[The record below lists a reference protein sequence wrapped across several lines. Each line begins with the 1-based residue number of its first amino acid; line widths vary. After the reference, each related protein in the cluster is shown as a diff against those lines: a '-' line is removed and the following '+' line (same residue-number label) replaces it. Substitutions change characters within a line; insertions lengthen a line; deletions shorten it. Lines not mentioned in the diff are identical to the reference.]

1 MPNSETNKKVVV
13 VGAGFGGIAAA
24 LRARADGHDVTLLDR
39 LSGLGGRAQTFE
51 KDGFKHDAGPTVIT
65 APFLFEELFGLFGK
79 KADDYYTSVALE
91 TWYKFV
97 FEDKKTFTYS
107 GDLEHTYEE
116 IRKFEE
122 KDIVGYKTLLET
134 SEKIFEIGFTQLAAK
149 PFTSFFQMVKLIPQ
163 LIRLRSYKTV
173 YQLVASYIKNPYLRK
188 VFSMHPLLVGG
199 NPYSTTSIYA
209 LIHYLERKWGIH
221 FIMGGT
227 TALVS
232 ALGTLMREEGVEIKT
247 NFDVATIN
255 IDHHAKRVT
264 EVIDIHGNK
273 INADLVVYNG
283 DPSYA
288 YQNLFSGMLNKPK
301 SMKPAALTQYSM
313 GLFVLYFG
321 TTRKYND
328 VAHHTIWLGK
338 RHKELLRDIFEHKK
352 LTEDFSL
359 YVHRP
364 TATDASFAPENCDS
378 FYVLCPVPNL
388 QSGTNWHTEGPKLQK
403 RIVTALSD
411 SILPQLE
418 KHIVSDFWMS
428 PEDFKTE
435 YKSIWGAGFSIAP
448 LFSQSAYFRFKNQD
462 PKIKNLFFVGAG
474 VHPGAGLP
482 GVVSSA
488 KVTDTLIKRYLKSTQ
503 P

>member
-1 MPNSETNKKVVV
+1 
-13 VGAGFGGIAAA
+13 
-24 LRARADGHDVTLLDR
+24 
-39 LSGLGGRAQTFE
+39 
-51 KDGFKHDAGPTVIT
+51 
-65 APFLFEELFGLFGK
+65 
-79 KADDYYTSVALE
+79 
-91 TWYKFV
+91 
-97 FEDKKTFTYS
+97 
-107 GDLEHTYEE
+107 
-116 IRKFEE
+116 
-122 KDIVGYKTLLET
+122 
-134 SEKIFEIGFTQLAAK
+134 
-149 PFTSFFQMVKLIPQ
+149 
-163 LIRLRSYKTV
+163 
-173 YQLVASYIKNPYLRK
+173 
-188 VFSMHPLLVGG
+188 MHPLLVGG

-232 ALGTLMREEGVEIKT
+232 ALETLMREEGVEIKT